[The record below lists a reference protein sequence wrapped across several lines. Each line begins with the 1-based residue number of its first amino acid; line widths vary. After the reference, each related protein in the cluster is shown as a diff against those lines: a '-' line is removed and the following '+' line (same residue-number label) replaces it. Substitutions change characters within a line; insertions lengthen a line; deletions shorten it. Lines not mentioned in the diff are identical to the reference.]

1 MTTLFYLFS
10 NVFHIYATYQF
21 SNVFLQKKK
30 ESTKSDIVLFTLY
43 YIINSCAYLLFGNWI
58 INLLSNFVPY
68 CLIAIYHKNKFI
80 YSIGSSFI
88 LCAVLIVL
96 DTLVVAIQSVLNIH
110 SIFFEQGFVSNIVM
124 VAFVN
129 IVSHSFFKK
138 NQLNVS
144 LPVMYYITVII
155 IPFVSIIIGYLTAV
169 KLNIVSLICSVIIL
183 LINVDMFYLYDN
195 LINLFS
201 EKYENNIIEQQ
212 NKAYLNQLHLMQE
225 SQMKIRFLKHDMK
238 NHIINMQSL
247 LSAEKYD
254 QLKDY
259 LAETNDYIYSNNVI
273 IDSGNETI
281 DSVLNYKLAPL
292 ENNSV
297 EKSYHV
303 VLPEQILI
311 SSFDLNI
318 VICNLIDNA
327 LEALSLLG
335 ENDEKKIT
343 IDIVYK
349 QGYIKILVGN
359 SFDGIIH
366 KDKRTR
372 KNDEI
377 NHGIGLKSVQN
388 IAEKYG
394 GILKT
399 DVADNWFETS
409 VIWYCFRFRWKS
421 FY

>member
-1 MTTLFYLFS
+1 
-10 NVFHIYATYQF
+10 
-21 SNVFLQKKK
+21 
-30 ESTKSDIVLFTLY
+30 
-43 YIINSCAYLLFGNWI
+43 
-58 INLLSNFVPY
+58 
-68 CLIAIYHKNKFI
+68 
-80 YSIGSSFI
+80 
-88 LCAVLIVL
+88 
-96 DTLVVAIQSVLNIH
+96 
-110 SIFFEQGFVSNIVM
+110 
-124 VAFVN
+124 
-129 IVSHSFFKK
+129 
-138 NQLNVS
+138 
-144 LPVMYYITVII
+144 MYYITVII

-297 EKSYHV
+297 EK
-303 VLPEQILI
+303 
-311 SSFDLNI
+311 
-318 VICNLIDNA
+318 VIMLFF
-327 LEALSLLG
+327 LS
-335 ENDEKKIT
+335 K
-343 IDIVYK
+343 
-349 QGYIKILVGN
+349 
-359 SFDGIIH
+359 
-366 KDKRTR
+366 
-372 KNDEI
+372 
-377 NHGIGLKSVQN
+377 
-388 IAEKYG
+388 
-394 GILKT
+394 
-399 DVADNWFETS
+399 
-409 VIWYCFRFRWKS
+409 
-421 FY
+421 FYQFI

>member
-30 ESTKSDIVLFTLY
+30 ESSKSDIVLFTLY

-144 LPVMYYITVII
+144 LPVMYYITVIT

-259 LAETNDYIYSNNVI
+259 LAKTNDYIYSNNVI

-394 GILKT
+394 GLLKT

-409 VIWYCFRFRWKS
+409 VIMYEK
-421 FY
+421 

>member
-247 LSAEKYD
+247 LSAKKYD

-409 VIWYCFRFRWKS
+409 VIMYEK
-421 FY
+421 

>member
-30 ESTKSDIVLFTLY
+30 ESSKSDIVLFTLY

-399 DVADNWFETS
+399 NVADNWFETS
-409 VIWYCFRFRWKS
+409 VIMYEK
-421 FY
+421 

>member
-281 DSVLNYKLAPL
+281 DSVLNYKLALL

-409 VIWYCFRFRWKS
+409 VIMYEK
-421 FY
+421 

>member
-1 MTTLFYLFS
+1 MTTIFYLFS

-409 VIWYCFRFRWKS
+409 VIMYEK
-421 FY
+421 

>member
-335 ENDEKKIT
+335 ENNEKKIT

-409 VIWYCFRFRWKS
+409 VIMYEK
-421 FY
+421 

>member
-43 YIINSCAYLLFGNWI
+43 YIINSCAYLAFDNRLITILSNIIPFILIFLYYKVSLFKS
-58 INLLSNFVPY
+58 LLSAFVL
-68 CLIAIYHKNKFI
+68 CVF
-80 YSIGSSFI
+80 SI
-88 LCAVLIVL
+88 VV
-96 DTLVVAIQSVLNIH
+96 DTAVVAIQSLLNIN
-110 SIFFEQGFVSNIVM
+110 SVFFDEGFVSNIVLLTL
-124 VAFVN
+124 VN
-129 IVSHSFFKK
+129 IIAKSFFKDSDQIVK
-138 NQLNVS
+138 
-144 LPVMYYITVII
+144 LPIMYYITVI
-155 IPFVSIIIGYLTAV
+155 FVPLGSIMVGYFVA
-169 KLNIVSLICSVIIL
+169 KDLNVVSL
-183 LINVDMFYLYDN
+183 
-195 LINLFS
+195 FS
-201 EKYENNIIEQQ
+201 QQYETDVIEQQ

-394 GILKT
+394 GLLKT
-399 DVADNWFETS
+399 DVSDNWFETS
-409 VIWYCFRFRWKS
+409 VIMYEK
-421 FY
+421 

>member
-1 MTTLFYLFS
+1 MYYKVSLF
-10 NVFHIYATYQF
+10 
-21 SNVFLQKKK
+21 
-30 ESTKSDIVLFTLY
+30 KS
-43 YIINSCAYLLFGNWI
+43 
-58 INLLSNFVPY
+58 LLSAFVL
-68 CLIAIYHKNKFI
+68 CVF
-80 YSIGSSFI
+80 SI
-88 LCAVLIVL
+88 VV
-96 DTLVVAIQSVLNIH
+96 DTAVVAIQSLLNIN
-110 SIFFEQGFVSNIVM
+110 SVFFDEGFVSNIVLLTL
-124 VAFVN
+124 VN
-129 IVSHSFFKK
+129 IIAKSYFKYSDQIVK
-138 NQLNVS
+138 
-144 LPVMYYITVII
+144 LPIMYYITVI
-155 IPFVSIIIGYLTAV
+155 FVPLGSIMVGYFVA
-169 KLNIVSLICSVIIL
+169 KDLNVVSLILSVIIL
-183 LINVDMFYLYDN
+183 LMNIVILYLYDN
-195 LINLFS
+195 LVNMFS
-201 EKYENNIIEQQ
+201 QQYETDVIEQQ

-297 EKSYHV
+297 EKSYH
-303 VLPEQILI
+303 Q
-311 SSFDLNI
+311 
-318 VICNLIDNA
+318 
-327 LEALSLLG
+327 
-335 ENDEKKIT
+335 
-343 IDIVYK
+343 

-394 GILKT
+394 GLLKT
-399 DVADNWFETS
+399 DVSDNWFETS
-409 VIWYCFRFRWKS
+409 VIMYDSVK
-421 FY
+421 

>member
-1 MTTLFYLFS
+1 MTTIFYLFS

-21 SNVFLQKKK
+21 SNVFLHKKK
-30 ESTKSDIVLFTLY
+30 ESAKSDIVLFTLY

-409 VIWYCFRFRWKS
+409 VIMYEK
-421 FY
+421 

>member
-80 YSIGSSFI
+80 YSIGLSFI

-409 VIWYCFRFRWKS
+409 VIMYEK
-421 FY
+421 

>member
-30 ESTKSDIVLFTLY
+30 ESSKSDIVLFTLY

-409 VIWYCFRFRWKS
+409 VIMYEK
-421 FY
+421 

>member
-1 MTTLFYLFS
+1 MTTIFYLFS

-30 ESTKSDIVLFTLY
+30 ESAKSDIVLFTLY

-238 NHIINMQSL
+238 NHIINM
-247 LSAEKYD
+247 
-254 QLKDY
+254 
-259 LAETNDYIYSNNVI
+259 
-273 IDSGNETI
+273 
-281 DSVLNYKLAPL
+281 
-292 ENNSV
+292 
-297 EKSYHV
+297 
-303 VLPEQILI
+303 
-311 SSFDLNI
+311 
-318 VICNLIDNA
+318 
-327 LEALSLLG
+327 
-335 ENDEKKIT
+335 
-343 IDIVYK
+343 
-349 QGYIKILVGN
+349 
-359 SFDGIIH
+359 
-366 KDKRTR
+366 
-372 KNDEI
+372 
-377 NHGIGLKSVQN
+377 
-388 IAEKYG
+388 
-394 GILKT
+394 
-399 DVADNWFETS
+399 
-409 VIWYCFRFRWKS
+409 
-421 FY
+421 

>member
-1 MTTLFYLFS
+1 MTTIFYLFS

-30 ESTKSDIVLFTLY
+30 ESAKSDIVLFTLY

-183 LINVDMFYLYDN
+183 LINVCCG
-195 LINLFS
+195 
-201 EKYENNIIEQQ
+201 Q
-212 NKAYLNQLHLMQE
+212 A
-225 SQMKIRFLKHDMK
+225 FL
-238 NHIINMQSL
+238 
-247 LSAEKYD
+247 
-254 QLKDY
+254 
-259 LAETNDYIYSNNVI
+259 
-273 IDSGNETI
+273 
-281 DSVLNYKLAPL
+281 
-292 ENNSV
+292 
-297 EKSYHV
+297 
-303 VLPEQILI
+303 
-311 SSFDLNI
+311 
-318 VICNLIDNA
+318 
-327 LEALSLLG
+327 
-335 ENDEKKIT
+335 
-343 IDIVYK
+343 
-349 QGYIKILVGN
+349 
-359 SFDGIIH
+359 
-366 KDKRTR
+366 
-372 KNDEI
+372 
-377 NHGIGLKSVQN
+377 
-388 IAEKYG
+388 
-394 GILKT
+394 
-399 DVADNWFETS
+399 
-409 VIWYCFRFRWKS
+409 
-421 FY
+421 

>member
-30 ESTKSDIVLFTLY
+30 ESSKSDIVLFTLY

-96 DTLVVAIQSVLNIH
+96 YTLVVAIQSVLNIH

-394 GILKT
+394 GLLKT

-409 VIWYCFRFRWKS
+409 VIMYEK
-421 FY
+421 

>member
-30 ESTKSDIVLFTLY
+30 ESSKSDIVLFTLY

-394 GILKT
+394 GLLKT
-399 DVADNWFETS
+399 DVSDNWFETS
-409 VIWYCFRFRWKS
+409 VIMYEK
-421 FY
+421 

>member
-201 EKYENNIIEQQ
+201 EKYENKLIEQQ

-409 VIWYCFRFRWKS
+409 VIMYEK
-421 FY
+421 

>member
-30 ESTKSDIVLFTLY
+30 ESAKSDVVLFTLY

-68 CLIAIYHKNKFI
+68 CLKAIYHKNKFI

-409 VIWYCFRFRWKS
+409 VIMYEK
-421 FY
+421 

>member
-1 MTTLFYLFS
+1 MLAVQTLGLISIFAIMYAYQKLSVAFS
-10 NVFHIYATYQF
+10 TSRKLSLLEQQSHF
-21 SNVFLQKKK
+21 QKQYV
-30 ESTKSDIVLFTLY
+30 EEAQTHYDSTKAL
-43 YIINSCAYLLFGNWI
+43 
-58 INLLSNFVPY
+58 
-68 CLIAIYHKNKFI
+68 
-80 YSIGSSFI
+80 
-88 LCAVLIVL
+88 
-96 DTLVVAIQSVLNIH
+96 
-110 SIFFEQGFVSNIVM
+110 
-124 VAFVN
+124 
-129 IVSHSFFKK
+129 
-138 NQLNVS
+138 
-144 LPVMYYITVII
+144 
-155 IPFVSIIIGYLTAV
+155 
-169 KLNIVSLICSVIIL
+169 
-183 LINVDMFYLYDN
+183 
-195 LINLFS
+195 
-201 EKYENNIIEQQ
+201 
-212 NKAYLNQLHLMQE
+212 
-225 SQMKIRFLKHDMK
+225 RHDMK

-377 NHGIGLKSVQN
+377 KSVQN

-409 VIWYCFRFRWKS
+409 VIMYEK
-421 FY
+421 

>member
-327 LEALSLLG
+327 LEALSILG

-409 VIWYCFRFRWKS
+409 VIMYEK
-421 FY
+421 

>member
-30 ESTKSDIVLFTLY
+30 ESSKSDIVLFTLY

-238 NHIINMQSL
+238 NHIINIQSL
-247 LSAEKYD
+247 LSAEKYN

-372 KNDEI
+372 KNDEV

-409 VIWYCFRFRWKS
+409 VIMYEK
-421 FY
+421 

>member
-409 VIWYCFRFRWKS
+409 VIMYEK
-421 FY
+421 